1 LFLFPRAIL
10 KKINACDIYYS
21 PYFNIPG
28 GVRIPIYTTIHD
40 IIFPDMPEMCSRIG
54 LAARMVFYRRAA
66 KKSKIIFTVSDF
78 SKGRIECW
86 LGKNLAKAQCPVIV
100 THSAIQPYLLEK
112 NTAEPAI
119 SKTIIFIGNI
129 KKHKGLSILLDAFLA
144 AREKLSDY
152 TLVIVGE
159 KDAFRSTD
167 NDVLAKIDALED
179 SAVRFTGRVSD
190 AELKKLLSS
199 AALLVQPSLYEGF
212 CLPPLEAMV
221 CGTPALVSDIPVI
234 REIYEGCPV
243 NYFKAGSAED
253 LEEKLLQLLYKKQP
267 ERIKLNDALKYKYT
281 FKKAAEIILG
291 AL

>member
-1 LFLFPRAIL
+1 
-10 KKINACDIYYS
+10 
-21 PYFNIPG
+21 
-28 GVRIPIYTTIHD
+28 
-40 IIFPDMPEMCSRIG
+40 
-54 LAARMVFYRRAA
+54 
-66 KKSKIIFTVSDF
+66 
-78 SKGRIECW
+78 
-86 LGKNLAKAQCPVIV
+86 V
-100 THSAIQPYLLEK
+100 THSALQPYLLEK
-112 NTAEPAI
+112 NETEPVL

-129 KKHKGLSILLDAFLA
+129 KKHKGLSILLEAFLA
-144 AREKLSDY
+144 ARKKLSDY

-167 NDVLAKIDALED
+167 NDALAKIDSAD

-243 NYFKAGSAED
+243 TYFKAASAED
-253 LEEKLLQLLYKKQP
+253 LEEKLLQLLWNKQP